1 MESIPSNEQ
10 IRISI
15 ETAQP
20 NDAEEIQNVF
30 YKTWLATYPNN
41 VPGVSVD
48 DVHEHHKEKLSEEGI
63 EKSRKRIEDG
73 LSLENQR
80 FLVAKVDGKI
90 AGVCL
95 ATVLEDKNQLNAI
108 YVLPEFQGKG
118 LGYKLWGEVLK
129 FIDQTKD
136 TVVQVVIYNT
146 SAIEFYKRLGFEDT
160 GKRWTDEKFK
170 MKSGATFPE
179 MEMKIAGSNNSKSN
193 S

>member
-1 MESIPSNEQ
+1 MESLPSQEELK
-10 IRISI
+10 ITI

-20 NDAEEIQNVF
+20 DNTEEIQNVF
-30 YKTWLATYPNN
+30 YKTWLATYPDK
-41 VPGVSVD
+41 VPGVTVD
-48 DVHEHHKEKLSEEGI
+48 DVQEYYKEKLSKEGI

-73 LSLENQR
+73 LTLQNQR
-80 FLVAKVDGKI
+80 FLVAKVDGKV

-95 ATVLEDKNQLNAI
+95 ATIHEDKNQLNAI

-118 LGYKLWGEVLK
+118 IGYKLWDEVLK

-136 TVVQVVIYNT
+136 TIVQVVVHNAN
-146 SAIEFYKRLGFEDT
+146 AIRFYERLGFEDT

-179 MEMKIAGSNNSKSN
+179 MEMKITGSGNSKSF
-193 S
+193 